1 MANAAPRVPEMANGV
16 LLLQHLAQS
25 RIVGP
30 MECPV
35 TGKSAQRRRARGQS
49 ECRYPR
55 QSKCQDDPK
64 RGRRGFDGAKLVKG
78 RKRHVLVDT
87 LGLIL
92 KVMVSEA
99 NVGERDGAAW
109 RLLAIVGLF
118 TRWQLIGVDG
128 GYAGVEFAAWVKR
141 CIGVRLE
148 VVERD
153 PNTKGFQKLPR
164 RWVVERTLAWL
175 SNARRLSKDYE
186 FHLQSS
192 EAMIYAA
199 MIRIMVRRLAAA
211 SSRP

>member
-1 MANAAPRVPEMANGV
+1 M
-16 LLLQHLAQS
+16 
-25 RIVGP
+25 
-30 MECPV
+30 
-35 TGKSAQRRRARGQS
+35 
-49 ECRYPR
+49 
-55 QSKCQDDPK
+55 
-64 RGRRGFDGAKLVKG
+64 
-78 RKRHVLVDT
+78 LVDT

-99 NVGERDGAAW
+99 NVGEREGAAW
-109 RLLAIVGLF
+109 LLLAIVGFF
-118 TRWQLIGVDG
+118 TRLKLIWVDG

-141 CIGVRLE
+141 WIGVRLE

-153 PNTKGFQKLPR
+153 PNTKGFQTLPR

-211 SSRP
+211 SSTP

>member
-1 MANAAPRVPEMANGV
+1 M
-16 LLLQHLAQS
+16 
-25 RIVGP
+25 
-30 MECPV
+30 
-35 TGKSAQRRRARGQS
+35 
-49 ECRYPR
+49 
-55 QSKCQDDPK
+55 
-64 RGRRGFDGAKLVKG
+64 
-78 RKRHVLVDT
+78 DT

-99 NVGERDGAAW
+99 NVGEREGAAW
-109 RLLAIVGLF
+109 LLLAIVGLF
-118 TRWQLIGVDG
+118 TRLQLIWVDG

-141 CIGVRLE
+141 WIGVQLE
-148 VVERD
+148 VVARD
-153 PNTKGFQKLPR
+153 PTTKGFQKLPR

>member
-1 MANAAPRVPEMANGV
+1 M
-16 LLLQHLAQS
+16 
-25 RIVGP
+25 
-30 MECPV
+30 
-35 TGKSAQRRRARGQS
+35 
-49 ECRYPR
+49 
-55 QSKCQDDPK
+55 
-64 RGRRGFDGAKLVKG
+64 
-78 RKRHVLVDT
+78 LVDT

-109 RLLAIVGLF
+109 LLLAIVGLF
-118 TRWQLIGVDG
+118 TRLKLIWVDG

-141 CIGVRLE
+141 WIGVRLE

-153 PNTKGFQKLPR
+153 PAKKGFQRLPR
-164 RWVVERTLAWL
+164 RWVVERTFSWL
-175 SNARRLSKDYE
+175 NNARRLSKDYE

-211 SSRP
+211 SPAP

>member
-1 MANAAPRVPEMANGV
+1 
-16 LLLQHLAQS
+16 
-25 RIVGP
+25 
-30 MECPV
+30 
-35 TGKSAQRRRARGQS
+35 
-49 ECRYPR
+49 
-55 QSKCQDDPK
+55 
-64 RGRRGFDGAKLVKG
+64 
-78 RKRHVLVDT
+78 
-87 LGLIL
+87 
-92 KVMVSEA
+92 
-99 NVGERDGAAW
+99 VGEREGAAW
-109 RLLAIVGLF
+109 LLLAIVGLF
-118 TRWQLIGVDG
+118 TRLHLLRVDG

-175 SNARRLSKDYE
+175 SSARRLSKDYE